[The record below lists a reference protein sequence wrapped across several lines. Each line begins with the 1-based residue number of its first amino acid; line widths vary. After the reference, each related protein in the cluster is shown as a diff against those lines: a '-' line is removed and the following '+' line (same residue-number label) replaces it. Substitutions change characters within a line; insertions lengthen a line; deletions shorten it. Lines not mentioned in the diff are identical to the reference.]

1 MNCNLV
7 HVVVT
12 MEIGATQNPRR
23 TEDDRVEKIL
33 LNVCWN
39 RRAFTA
45 IIHFKSPDSDQ
56 ASRRSS
62 LKL

>member
-39 RRAFTA
+39 RRAFTV
-45 IIHFKSPDSDQ
+45 IHFKSPDSDQ

-62 LKL
+62 LKV